1 MITWRKGVI
10 FLSLSLLLLVSSCGK
25 NEPPSKYKQVNQES
39 QQGKTPAVVKESQKG
54 GSFNKFFPSKGDG
67 YDVNF
72 TQEKKGF
79 AEAKLKKAGKEVA
92 TLSINDTTNL
102 PDAAKKFEKSTRK
115 VGGYPAVDVGSTQ
128 TSVLVKKRYQV
139 KVISKGATFT
149 KSDRETWLQKFNL
162 SGLESLK

>member
-1 MITWRKGVI
+1 MIKWRKSLI
-10 FLSLSLLLLVSSCGK
+10 FVSLALLLLVSSCGSK
-25 NEPPSKYKQVNQES
+25 PPSKYNQANTES
-39 QQGKTPAVVKESQKG
+39 KKGQKPAVVKESEKG
-54 GSFNKFFPSKGDG
+54 GSFNKFFPKKADG
-67 YDVNF
+67 YDVNY
-72 TQEKKGF
+72 TQEKTGF

-92 TLSINDTTNL
+92 TLSINDTTNI

-115 VGGYPAVDVGSTQ
+115 IGGYPAVDVGSTQ

-139 KVISKGATFT
+139 KVISKAPTFT